1 MHLLLGDDDFLAG
14 RVISSVA
21 DRVSAEADEQVPV
34 TRIRAGEVTE
44 HELAELLSP
53 SLFAEERIIVLEAAA
68 EAGKEPA
75 ALIASTATQLPDG
88 VTLLVIHS
96 GGGRAKAMVP
106 ALKKAGAVEHDC
118 VAPRWPSDR
127 VKFVAQE
134 FRNLNVKV
142 SGPVAEQLTQS
153 VGGELRELAAA
164 CSQLVADTGGKVD
177 AAAVTLY
184 YSGRPE
190 VTGFEIADQT
200 VTGNR
205 AGAQESLA
213 WAIHHGV
220 PRVLLADALA
230 EAVHGIARVRSLG
243 SVDQYSAASEL
254 GMPPSRV
261 KKLQAQARA
270 WDSDS
275 IASALVVVAQ
285 LNADVKGQ
293 AADADFS
300 LEHAVAQITGL
311 RPSRER
317 R

>member
-1 MHLLLGDDDFLAG
+1 M
-14 RVISSVA
+14 
-21 DRVSAEADEQVPV
+21 
-34 TRIRAGEVTE
+34 
-44 HELAELLSP
+44 SP

-75 ALIASTATQLPDG
+75 ALVADTSAHLPDG
-88 VTLLVIHS
+88 VTLLVMHT
-96 GGGRAKAMVP
+96 GGGRAKSMVP
-106 ALKKAGAVEHDC
+106 ALRNAGAVEHQC
-118 VAPRWPSDR
+118 VAPRWPNER
-127 VKFVAQE
+127 AKFVQQE
-134 FRNLNVKV
+134 FRSLGVKV
-142 SGPVAEQLTQS
+142 STAVADLLVAS

-164 CSQLVADTGGKVD
+164 ASQLVADTGGKVD

-205 AGAQESLA
+205 AQAQESLA

-220 PRVLLADALA
+220 PRVVLADALA

-243 SVDQYSAASEL
+243 SADQYSAASEL

-270 WDSDS
+270 WDSES
-275 IASALVVVAQ
+275 IARALVVVAQ

-300 LEHAVAQITGL
+300 LERAVGRIAEL
-311 RPSRER
+311 RPR